1 MKKIYVN
8 LLVAMMSGML
18 LAPQVEAGERVSSSE
33 VQSMQRSS
41 HSQRPGRGGNGNGN
55 SRPGSRPGSSSG
67 STRPSAPGSGANRPG
82 QGNIDRPQRPDRPD
96 HGNRPGHGSVDRPQR
111 PDRPDHGH
119 RPGGDYRPQ
128 RPVHPTP
135 PPPPPGRPTRPGYG
149 PSRPPVMA
157 PPIRPGR
164 PIYSGGWHRPLPPQ
178 AWRPTYTRPLVGSFL
193 GLTFG
198 IAFNSALD
206 YLYNSSYAVD
216 GYGQQEVYL
225 RNVSELNFMWDDATL
240 YFQNG
245 VLVRSQFYDS
255 SYGYD
260 SSRYGILYNRLS
272 SMYGAPASYNN
283 MGNGMSA
290 TWFGYS
296 GDYVTLEYT
305 MMNTSAG
312 YRYFTILTYGN

>member
-1 MKKIYVN
+1 
-8 LLVAMMSGML
+8 
-18 LAPQVEAGERVSSSE
+18 
-33 VQSMQRSS
+33 
-41 HSQRPGRGGNGNGN
+41 
-55 SRPGSRPGSSSG
+55 
-67 STRPSAPGSGANRPG
+67 
-82 QGNIDRPQRPDRPD
+82 
-96 HGNRPGHGSVDRPQR
+96 
-111 PDRPDHGH
+111 
-119 RPGGDYRPQ
+119 
-128 RPVHPTP
+128 
-135 PPPPPGRPTRPGYG
+135 
-149 PSRPPVMA
+149 MA

-216 GYGQQEVYL
+216 GYGQQEVYV

-272 SMYGAPASYNN
+272 AMYGAPASYNN